1 MFFVHMQAQ
10 KTEARLR
17 VLVNKDIMRLLII
30 RNTRVD
36 IFLGTYSRKPEAET
50 LELNI
55 LHLKQ
60 VHKNSSN
67 EHA

>member
-1 MFFVHMQAQ
+1 MQAQ

-17 VLVNKDIMRLLII
+17 VLVNKGIMRLLII
-30 RNTRVD
+30 RNTRVE
-36 IFLGTYSRKPEAET
+36 IFLGTYSRKPSKAET

-60 VHKNSSN
+60 ANKNSSN
-67 EHA
+67 EHT

>member
-1 MFFVHMQAQ
+1 MQAQ
-10 KTEARLR
+10 KTEATLR
-17 VLVNKDIMRLLII
+17 VLCNKDLMRLLII
-30 RNTRVD
+30 RNTRVE
-36 IFLGTYSRKPEAET
+36 ICLGTYSRKPSKSET

-60 VHKNSSN
+60 ANKNSSN